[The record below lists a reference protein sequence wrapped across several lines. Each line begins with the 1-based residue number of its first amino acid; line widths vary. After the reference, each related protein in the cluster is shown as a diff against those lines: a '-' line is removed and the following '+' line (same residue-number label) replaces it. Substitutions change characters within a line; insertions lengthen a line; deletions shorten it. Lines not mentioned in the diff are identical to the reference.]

1 METGQGSRLSLSR
14 KRKKGSEDGLS
25 GSFVHTPTKSELAC
39 QEESTESVSNCTS
52 SCQKNPK
59 VAIIRERRE
68 ENSSETKKSITA
80 WLTKS
85 HKPRTVSCPVCDK
98 LVLLSSINRHLDSNC
113 ESDTSGKSQEDSNQN
128 SRSSKVIGTQK
139 GDKENTVGLPSKE
152 NVMESKE
159 CKVDGRLTQTNES
172 LIPSKDMLNNGNEFN
187 VDFPR
192 AKVRTRGEHR
202 NESIKPLKNDDHS
215 SFEEIFEGD
224 FHGSLTNTTKELSS
238 KEKTAEFVIAD
249 EESEMEEK
257 NMQTTPGLQDL
268 SKDETNSDKSKD
280 DNEEHEENKLETQV
294 GELQNNYEP
303 YYLANFKLVLSNV
316 MSNEDDRQLFNEQD
330 NEVIDQFNAMSPE
343 EQKLYIRLFQRK
355 RGWFRCAKLDYP
367 KISKDLKPVTDLLI
381 EKGKVIFSSIHVIS
395 RAKVAHLC
403 TTIGASVGRV
413 SCSHVGGRGRTSTQG
428 LKIAEEKVL
437 PFVITSSEG

>member
-1 METGQGSRLSLSR
+1 METGKRSRFSLSR
-14 KRKKGSEDGLS
+14 KRKKGSEDGFS
-25 GSFVHTPTKSELAC
+25 GSFVHSPTKSELAC
-39 QEESTESVSNCTS
+39 QIEEENTESVSNSTS
-52 SCQKNPK
+52 SCEKNPEA
-59 VAIIRERRE
+59 AIILERRE

-98 LVLLSSINRHLDSNC
+98 LVLLSTINRHLDSNC

-128 SRSSKVIGTQK
+128 IRSSKVNGAQK
-139 GDKENTVGLPSKE
+139 CDKENAVWLPSNLVSNYASKK

-172 LIPSKDMLNNGNEFN
+172 LIPSKDMLSNGNGFN
-187 VDFPR
+187 VDIPC
-192 AKVRTRGEHR
+192 ANVRTRGEHR
-202 NESIKPLKNDDHS
+202 NESIKHLKNDDHS
-215 SFEEIFEGD
+215 SFQEIFEGD
-224 FHGSLTNTTKELSS
+224 FHGSLTDTTKELSS
-238 KEKTAEFVIAD
+238 KGKTAKSVIAD
-249 EESEMEEK
+249 EESELEEK
-257 NMQTTPGLQDL
+257 NMLTTPGLQDL
-268 SKDETNSDKSKD
+268 SKDATNSDKSKD

-367 KISKDLKPVTDLLI
+367 KICKDLKPATDLLI
-381 EKGKVIFSSIHVIS
+381 EKGEVIFSSIILIQQH
-395 RAKVAHLC
+395 K
-403 TTIGASVGRV
+403 
-413 SCSHVGGRGRTSTQG
+413 
-428 LKIAEEKVL
+428 
-437 PFVITSSEG
+437 